1 MRYCLAI
8 IILAFL
14 TVDGANAGTQCKNK
28 QRIGA
33 TLPYVKDGSV
43 IAIACE
49 DKDDGGGGDIRIDIL
64 IDGKRKETLA
74 TKYVRSAYALRL
86 DTSIRFD
93 EGGSQGLGVS
103 TGQGKDGTGMH
114 YWKISKRGDPAVDLG
129 DAPSLVPDRF
139 RHGNF
144 SALVT
149 SSGKFQSIR
158 YFYEVVRHHL
168 FATSAVGFAVS
179 ANETHLATS
188 MIRSPEGHFIEIGV
202 KDLSAEAANKCMNG
216 EIACW

>member
-14 TVDGANAGTQCKNK
+14 TIDGANADTQCENK
-28 QRIGA
+28 QKIDA
-33 TLPYVKDGSV
+33 ALPYVKNGSV
-43 IAIACE
+43 IAVACE
-49 DKDDGGGGDIRIDIL
+49 GKDDDGGDIRIDIL
-64 IDGKRKETLA
+64 IDGERKETLA

-114 YWKISKRGDPAVDLG
+114 YWKISKRGAPAVDLG

-158 YFYEVVRHHL
+158 YFYEVVRRHL

-179 ANETHLATS
+179 ANGTHLATS
-188 MIRSPEGHFIEIGV
+188 MIRSPEGHFIETGA
-202 KDLSAEAANKCMNG
+202 KELSAEAANKCMNG

>member
-1 MRYCLAI
+1 MRYWLAI
-8 IILAFL
+8 TILAFL
-14 TVDGANAGTQCKNK
+14 AVGGANADTQCKNR
-28 QRIGA
+28 QEIGA
-33 TLPYVKDGSV
+33 TLPYVNDGNV

-49 DKDDGGGGDIRIDIL
+49 GENDSDGDIRIDIL
-64 IDGKRKETLA
+64 IRGKRKETLVA
-74 TKYVRSAYALRL
+74 KYVRSAYVLRL
-86 DTSIRFD
+86 DTSIKID
-93 EGGSQGLGVS
+93 EDGSQGLGVS

-114 YWKISKRGDPAVDLG
+114 YWKISKRGAPAVDLG
-129 DAPSLVPDRF
+129 DAPSVAPDRF

-158 YFYEVVRHHL
+158 YFYEVVRRHL

-179 ANETHLATS
+179 ANGTHLATS
-188 MIRSPEGHFIEIGV
+188 MIRSPEGRFMEIGV
-202 KDLSAEAANKCMNG
+202 KELSAEAANQCMSG